1 MANLRD
7 KIGTA
12 QIVPKAV
19 IKKAANQQ
27 KNDSKK
33 ASK

>member
-19 IKKAANQQ
+19 IKKAAKIAQ
-27 KNDSKK
+27 NDSKK
-33 ASK
+33 GSK